1 MWLHLHLWMD
11 AIVIELVSF
20 VVGYK
25 IIFNV
30 WADVPIFIR
39 DGLWVWGSGIES
51 GEGDDPQGGKGIDFW
66 LFGDNSFGAE
76 GAEKW

>member
-1 MWLHLHLWMD
+1 MQ
-11 AIVIELVSF
+11 AYRVIMKFQEYS
-20 VVGYK
+20 YIK